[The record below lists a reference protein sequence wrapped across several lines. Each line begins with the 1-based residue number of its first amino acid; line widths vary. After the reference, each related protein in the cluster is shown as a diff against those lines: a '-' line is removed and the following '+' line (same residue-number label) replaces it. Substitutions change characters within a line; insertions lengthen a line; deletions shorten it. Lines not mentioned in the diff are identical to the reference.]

1 MPNPNTSKVLNG
13 ENSKFTFAVQPTFT
27 PATDP
32 GSKKRLFSGVAYS
45 GEVIRGHYYW
55 GDVVFDMATITLP
68 SRLPALIDHDRG
80 QRCGYVTDSA
90 ITDATGFTVQGVLL
104 SNEHGRAVAQDSDE
118 GFPWQMSVHINP
130 GSIEEVASGT
140 TITVNGRT
148 LVGPVVVFRNS
159 TLSEVS
165 FTAAGWDSNTSA
177 AAMSRG
183 GDTTPSKGD
192 DTMDLQQALARVAA
206 LEAEATSLKASNE
219 KLTTDLEN
227 AQASLKQFSAATRAT
242 EIQRLFSDTGREYKA
257 DSDEVKAFM
266 GLPEDAFTF
275 TANLLREQSAKA
287 APPAGLFSH
296 QAGLGT
302 TSPTATPPVANPL
315 LADAKLRASQFAK

>member
-45 GEVIRGHYYW
+45 GEVIKGHYYW

-165 FTAAGWDSNTSA
+165 FTATGWDSNTSA

-266 GLPEDAFTF
+266 GLPEDAFAF
-275 TANLLREQSAKA
+275 TANMLREQSAKT

-302 TSPTATPPVANPL
+302 TSPAATAPAANPL
-315 LADAKLRASQFAK
+315 LADAQLRAAQFAK